1 MALEVELLKQLRDLG
16 GLKDGNNNEQHQEVH
31 LLHSTR
37 LGDQDLR
44 TPDDF
49 ESEKLGNS
57 SQGGL
62 GRGGPMFGKKLEQI
76 FNKYI
81 IKVYINCSFEKSS

>member
-37 LGDQDLR
+37 LEKGDQDLR

-49 ESEKLGNS
+49 ESENLGNS
-57 SQGGL
+57 SQGGSD
-62 GRGGPMFGKKLEQI
+62 GEVQFSGGKVL
-76 FNKYI
+76 NKYK
-81 IKVYINCSFEKSS
+81 IKDCVNCSFE

>member
-57 SQGGL
+57 SQEASDG
-62 GRGGPMFGKKLEQI
+62 EVQ
-76 FNKYI
+76 
-81 IKVYINCSFEKSS
+81 CSEKNESKFSTST

>member
-37 LGDQDLR
+37 LEKGDQDLR

-49 ESEKLGNS
+49 ESENLGNS
-57 SQGGL
+57 SQGGSD
-62 GRGGPMFGKKLEQI
+62 GEVQFSDKNESK
-76 FNKYI
+76 FSTS
-81 IKVYINCSFEKSS
+81 VCVNCSFEKSR